1 MTVFLNLDKL
11 LLPHIL
17 VNETIRVKYEALPL
31 VCFGCNRYGHL
42 KTLYPYSESLGVQ
55 LMEKEVTLVESAKG
69 KEEETFGPWM
79 PKVEAKKGHDFKAA
93 AATPR
98 LRGPSIGVSVGP
110 DLSNVVPYLNG
121 LLINKM
127 GSKIPTG
134 SNQNGKIHLAAES
147 TAINFDNSN
156 NVVPSMEVVLENWEK
171 EVQVLRGSGS
181 KGMSI
186 KSERNLNRTIK
197 GHGGHFKVAGNS
209 QVPLADAIIIHG

>member
-1 MTVFLNLDKL
+1 
-11 LLPHIL
+11 
-17 VNETIRVKYEALPL
+17 
-31 VCFGCNRYGHL
+31 
-42 KTLYPYSESLGVQ
+42 
-55 LMEKEVTLVESAKG
+55 
-69 KEEETFGPWM
+69 
-79 PKVEAKKGHDFKAA
+79 
-93 AATPR
+93 
-98 LRGPSIGVSVGP
+98 
-110 DLSNVVPYLNG
+110 
-121 LLINKM
+121 M

-197 GHGGHFKVAGNS
+197 GHGGHFKVAGYPEGTKNPKVVEIKKRTN
-209 QVPLADAIIIHG
+209 QELTEEKPK